1 MEEEV
6 KDIYNNKNKYLNW
19 KKEVSEF
26 GIDGISKKSS
36 DLIIKHVVDME
47 EGKNVA
53 KGSKKG
59 ARSFTRLNSIRIR
72 LIFTAKL
79 LEQRGLKSLDKLD
92 VNLATDLFNDMRTG
106 RLRKADGGIYKSTAD
121 YVKIMKSF
129 WNWFIKINKKEQKIV
144 ENITEDLDTSR
155 DENNFVF
162 FDKEELDKLLPYF
175 SIDEQVRLL
184 FMFDTIIR
192 SPTELVNV
200 KVSDLKFN
208 EKENIVSIREE
219 TSKTFGRTIKLLLCS
234 EELKK
239 YIGRNNLND
248 NDFLFNFSTPIFNK
262 KLKRVAK
269 EIFGD
274 KMTKGGKKYSQLTM
288 YDFRHSGAC
297 HWRTGAYKTKIDALM
312 YRGGWNN
319 LTRLNYYT
327 KKIGMKDTIEKDD
340 LLVNIDKH
348 QLEKEMDKLKEVN
361 EKLQKENELSKK
373 KFKTFENQMKQMQ
386 ELMMEATQKMRKI

>member
-36 DLIIKHVVDME
+36 DLIIKHVIDME

-72 LIFTAKL
+72 LIFITKL

-92 VNLATDLFNDMRTG
+92 VNLVTDLFNDMRTG
-106 RLRKADGGIYKSTAD
+106 KLRKSDGGIYKSVAD
-121 YVKIMKSF
+121 YVKITKSF
-129 WNWFIKINKKEQKIV
+129 WNWFIKINKREQKFV

-155 DENNFVF
+155 EENDFVYF
-162 FDKEELDKLLPYF
+162 EKEELDKILPYF

-192 SPTELVNV
+192 CPTELMNV
-200 KVSDLKFN
+200 KVSDLKLN
-208 EKENIVSIREE
+208 EKENSLSIRGE
-219 TSKTFGRTIKLLLCS
+219 TSKTFGRNLKLLMCS

-239 YIGRNNLND
+239 YIERNNLKD
-248 NDFLFNFSTPIFNK
+248 NNFLFNFSTPFFNK

-269 EIFGD
+269 EILGD
-274 KMTKGGKKYSQLTM
+274 KMTKGGQKYSELTM

-297 HWRTGAYKTKIDALM
+297 HWRMGAYKTKIDGLM
-312 YRGGWNN
+312 YRGGWSN
-319 LTRLNYYT
+319 LKTLNYYT
-327 KKIGMKDTIEKDD
+327 KKIGMKDTIEKED

-373 KFKTFENQMKQMQ
+373 KFKTFESQMKQMQ
-386 ELMMEATQKMRKI
+386 ELMVEATQKIRKI

>member
-1 MEEEV
+1 M
-6 KDIYNNKNKYLNW
+6 
-19 KKEVSEF
+19 
-26 GIDGISKKSS
+26 IS
-36 DLIIKHVVDME
+36 IVVP
-47 EGKNVA
+47 A
-53 KGSKKG
+53 
-59 ARSFTRLNSIRIR
+59 
-72 LIFTAKL
+72 
-79 LEQRGLKSLDKLD
+79 
-92 VNLATDLFNDMRTG
+92 
-106 RLRKADGGIYKSTAD
+106 
-121 YVKIMKSF
+121 
-129 WNWFIKINKKEQKIV
+129 
-144 ENITEDLDTSR
+144 
-155 DENNFVF
+155 
-162 FDKEELDKLLPYF
+162 
-175 SIDEQVRLL
+175 
-184 FMFDTIIR
+184 
-192 SPTELVNV
+192 
-200 KVSDLKFN
+200 FN

-373 KFKTFENQMKQMQ
+373 KFKTFESQMKQMQ
-386 ELMMEATQKMRKI
+386 ELTLELTQKVRKI

>member
-373 KFKTFENQMKQMQ
+373 KFKTFESQMKQMQ
-386 ELMMEATQKMRKI
+386 ELTLELTQKVRKI